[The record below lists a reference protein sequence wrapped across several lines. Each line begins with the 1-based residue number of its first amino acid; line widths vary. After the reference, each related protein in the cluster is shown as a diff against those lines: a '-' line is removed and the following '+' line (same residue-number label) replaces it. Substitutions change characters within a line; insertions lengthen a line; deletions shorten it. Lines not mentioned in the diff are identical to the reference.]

1 MTVKRLCV
9 LGSTGSVGE
18 SVLAVAAANPGR
30 FIIDSLTAS
39 TSVEALYRQCLAHR
53 PRQAVMA
60 DAQAARQ
67 LERRLHTAGVVV
79 EVRAGVDALQAA
91 AAADTADTVVAGI
104 VGAAGL
110 APTLSAATAGKIVL
124 LANKEALVMTGPL
137 FMDAVRGAGARLIPV
152 DSEQNAIFQCLTDYR
167 CNGGTAPAGMR
178 RLLLTASG
186 GPFLR
191 TPFDAFDD
199 ITPDQA
205 CAHPNWS
212 MGRKISV
219 DSATMMN
226 KGLEIIETA
235 WLFGVDEA
243 RIEVVIHPQSIVH
256 SMVEFDDGAVLAQL
270 GAPDMRLPIAHALGW
285 PERIGSG
292 APRLDLTQA
301 GQLEFEAPDPH
312 RFPALE
318 LARAALRQAGTAGAV
333 FNAANEVAVAA
344 FLDGALRFSD
354 IVAVTAE
361 VLEGLP
367 GEAAESLPAV
377 LEADAAARRAAQ
389 AVVAR
394 RTGG

>member
-1 MTVKRLCV
+1 MTAKRLCV
-9 LGSTGSVGE
+9 LGSTGSIGE
-18 SVLAVAAANPGR
+18 SVLAVVAAHPER
-30 FIIDSLTAS
+30 FVIDSLTAS

-53 PRQAVMA
+53 PRRAVMA
-60 DAQAARQ
+60 DAQAAGQ
-67 LERRLHTAGVVV
+67 LERRLQAAGVAV
-79 EVRAGVDALQAA
+79 EVQAGAA
-91 AAADTADTVVAGI
+91 ALEATAEAATADTVVAGI

-110 APTLSAATAGKIVL
+110 APTLAAARAGKTVL

-137 FMDAVRGAGARLIPV
+137 FMDTVRDAGARLIPV
-152 DSEQNAIFQCLTDYR
+152 DSEQNAIFQCLSDYR
-167 CNGGTAPAGMR
+167 CDGREIPAGMR

-191 TPFDAFDD
+191 TPLDAFDG

-243 RIEVVIHPQSIVH
+243 CIDVVIHPQSIVH

-292 APRLDLTQA
+292 APRLDLAQVA
-301 GQLEFEAPDPH
+301 RLEFEAPDPR
-312 RFPALE
+312 RFPALG

-344 FLDGALRFSD
+344 FLEGALRFPD

-361 VLEGLP
+361 VLEALP
-367 GEAAESLPAV
+367 GEAAVSLQAV
-377 LEADAAARRAAQ
+377 LDADTAARDAAQ

-394 RTGG
+394 RAGA

>member
-1 MTVKRLCV
+1 MNVKRLCV
-9 LGSTGSVGE
+9 LGSTGSIGE
-18 SVLAVAAANPGR
+18 SVLAVVQAHPER
-30 FIIDSLTAS
+30 FEIDSLTAS
-39 TSVEALYRQCLAHR
+39 TSVEALYRQCVAHR
-53 PRQAVMA
+53 PRLVVMA
-60 DAQAARQ
+60 DARAAGQ
-67 LERRLHTAGVVV
+67 LERRLHGAGVAV
-79 EVRAGVDALQAA
+79 EVQAGAA
-91 AAADTADTVVAGI
+91 ALDAAASAGTADTVVAGI
-104 VGAAGL
+104 VGAS
-110 APTLSAATAGKIVL
+110 PAGKTVL

-137 FMDAVRGAGARLIPV
+137 FMDVVRESGARLIPV
-152 DSEQNAIFQCLTDYR
+152 DSEQNAIFQCLADYCCDGR
-167 CNGGTAPAGMR
+167 QSPAGMR

-191 TPFDAFDD
+191 TPLNAFDA
-199 ITPDQA
+199 ITPEQA

-243 RIEVVIHPQSIVH
+243 CIDVVIHPQSIVH

-285 PERIGSG
+285 PGRIGSG
-292 APRLDLTQA
+292 APRLDLAQVA
-301 GQLEFEAPDPH
+301 RLEFEAPDAR

-318 LARAALRQAGTAGAV
+318 LARSVLRQAGTAGAV

-344 FLDGALRFSD
+344 FLDGMLRFPD

-361 VLEGLP
+361 VLQALP
-367 GEAAESLPAV
+367 GQPAASLQAV
-377 LEADAAARRAAQ
+377 LDADAAARRAAQ
-389 AVVAR
+389 AVVER
-394 RTGG
+394 RRGG